1 MRRLKKEMAALLLAV
16 MLLNLFAAG
25 SAKAISATTA
35 YIQLYV
41 NQTKAFVGKDEVAL
55 DAPATILNGS
65 TYVPAKFLGDVM
77 GFKVEWN
84 DATRTIAMEPPGYSI
99 TLDSDHKKV
108 TINGVETTFDP
119 YAAIVNGKLL
129 VKLTW
134 VADYMGATYSWNDEL
149 KRVQIVYVKTPDGL
163 YVDAYTNKP
172 VAKFTTGKS
181 EYRLGEPVKY
191 VDLSYDPDAEGIA
204 SYDWT
209 GNQDAF
215 FQPGTYPV
223 TLQVTDA
230 KGHKSAPYTAYVKVN
245 DTPYLSEFEYPL
257 YMKPVSTIIPVTWPM
272 YYAHF
277 YDLPELPKKV
287 TASTD
292 RKLLVSDSPEEIK
305 QMGILYQDEVNGKA
319 RLYADH
325 VNGTQAPLQLAI
337 MATNN
342 SDKPVTIRTTNR
354 GEVFPSVY
362 AQLIGSEASVDFLL
376 GNPVDKPLVVPPK
389 TTFVYSQMPTMYP
402 SQGVNLFYDIETD
415 GPVDI
420 TFLAAD
426 KITSDSVRNLPRQS
440 YIGNV
445 RGTFA
450 TSDLRWDIDASAL
463 TKPSRLVLGDGKSD
477 AYVDGIDVFRSLAV
491 KNEGNYGV
499 KYDIHI
505 DKPPRMAILLLARGG
520 GFKGPF
526 KINGDFAL
534 VPQSG
539 VLTAFDGVQIL
550 TRTTGDEP
558 TLDIEYTPPA
568 GTGFPADLIFYPL
581 EEGK

>member
-1 MRRLKKEMAALLLAV
+1 
-16 MLLNLFAAG
+16 
-25 SAKAISATTA
+25 
-35 YIQLYV
+35 
-41 NQTKAFVGKDEVAL
+41 
-55 DAPATILNGS
+55 
-65 TYVPAKFLGDVM
+65 
-77 GFKVEWN
+77 
-84 DATRTIAMEPPGYSI
+84 
-99 TLDSDHKKV
+99 
-108 TINGVETTFDP
+108 
-119 YAAIVNGKLL
+119 
-129 VKLTW
+129 
-134 VADYMGATYSWNDEL
+134 
-149 KRVQIVYVKTPDGL
+149 
-163 YVDAYTNKP
+163 
-172 VAKFTTGKS
+172 
-181 EYRLGEPVKY
+181 
-191 VDLSYDPDAEGIA
+191 
-204 SYDWT
+204 
-209 GNQDAF
+209 
-215 FQPGTYPV
+215 
-223 TLQVTDA
+223 
-230 KGHKSAPYTAYVKVN
+230 
-245 DTPYLSEFEYPL
+245 
-257 YMKPVSTIIPVTWPM
+257 
-272 YYAHF
+272 
-277 YDLPELPKKV
+277 
-287 TASTD
+287 
-292 RKLLVSDSPEEIK
+292 
-305 QMGILYQDEVNGKA
+305 
-319 RLYADH
+319 
-325 VNGTQAPLQLAI
+325 
-337 MATNN
+337 
-342 SDKPVTIRTTNR
+342 
-354 GEVFPSVY
+354 
-362 AQLIGSEASVDFLL
+362 
-376 GNPVDKPLVVPPK
+376 
-389 TTFVYSQMPTMYP
+389 MPTMYS